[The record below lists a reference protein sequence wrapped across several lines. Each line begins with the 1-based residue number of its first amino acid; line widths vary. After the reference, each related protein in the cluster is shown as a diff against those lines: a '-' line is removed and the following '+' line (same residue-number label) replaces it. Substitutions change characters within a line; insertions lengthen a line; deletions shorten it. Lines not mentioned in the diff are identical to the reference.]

1 MLNSLQSGQRR
12 RLGGFG
18 QFFKGIL
25 RADAYQKYLEHMA
38 RTHPDQTPVSEAT
51 FWRERY
57 DWEDRNPQGRCC

>member
-1 MLNSLQSGQRR
+1 MLNDIQTGASR

-18 QFFKGIL
+18 KFFKGIL

-38 RTHPDQTPVSEAT
+38 RVHPDQTPASERD

-57 DWEDRNPQGRCC
+57 DWEERNPQGRCC

>member
-1 MLNSLQSGQRR
+1 MLNGMPTGQRR

-38 RTHPDQTPVSEAT
+38 RTHPDQTPVSEAV